1 MGHSYCS
8 VYLHLVF
15 STKERRPL
23 IPPPKQRLLHRY
35 LAGIATNHNMK
46 ALEAGGMQDHIHLLI
61 SLSPDMAVAKAVN
74 VLKSNSSKWMRA
86 QVRGFAWQEGYAAFS
101 VSVSALE
108 DVAEYIRNQEQH
120 HRKRD
125 FAQEYIALLKKHGIV
140 YDPRWVLG

>member
-1 MGHSYCS
+1 
-8 VYLHLVF
+8 
-15 STKERRPL
+15 
-23 IPPPKQRLLHRY
+23 
-35 LAGIATNHNMK
+35 MK

-86 QVRGFAWQEGYAAFS
+86 QVRGFAWQEGYAASS